1 MHWEYPGRKQKATG
15 FFNLKGSPYRDD
27 KGFSQLIS
35 YLHGAIINAVPRMG
49 GVNRQNLNCI
59 NSLHI

>member
-1 MHWEYPGRKQKATG
+1 MRWEYPGRKQKATG

-35 YLHGAIINAVPRMG
+35 YIHGESNNADLGMG
-49 GVNRQNLNCI
+49 GK
-59 NSLHI
+59 